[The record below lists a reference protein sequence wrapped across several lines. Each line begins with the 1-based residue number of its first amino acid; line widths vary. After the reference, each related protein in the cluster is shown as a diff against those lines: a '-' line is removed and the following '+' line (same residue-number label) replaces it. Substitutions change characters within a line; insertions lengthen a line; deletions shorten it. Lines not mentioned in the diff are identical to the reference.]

1 LRVFGK
7 NCPKPR
13 EHAAMH
19 LWKLVLA
26 WCCLVLFFGIPIV
39 FFSIHISQLNGNPTF
54 ASHASEFKYMADY
67 LRTITTIIIALA
79 GLNTVEIF
87 KK

>member
-1 LRVFGK
+1 LVKTLERV
-7 NCPKPR
+7 
-13 EHAAMH
+13 AMH

-26 WCCLVLFFGIPIV
+26 WVCLVLFFAIPLG
-39 FFSIHISQLNGNPTF
+39 FFVLHLTQLNANPAWATR
-54 ASHASEFKYMADY
+54 AAEFRYLSDY
-67 LRTITTIIIALA
+67 LKTITAIIISLA

>member
-1 LRVFGK
+1 
-7 NCPKPR
+7 
-13 EHAAMH
+13 MS

-26 WCCLVLFFGIPIV
+26 WVCLVLFFAIPIV
-39 FFSIHISQLNGNPTF
+39 FFSIHLLHLNAEPAWATR
-54 ASHASEFKYMADY
+54 ATEFRYLSDY
-67 LRTITTIIIALA
+67 LKTITAIIISLA

>member
-1 LRVFGK
+1 M
-7 NCPKPR
+7 N
-13 EHAAMH
+13 

-26 WCCLVLFFGIPIV
+26 WACLFSFFAIPVV
-39 FFSIHISQLNGNPTF
+39 FFIIHMTQLNANPAWATR
-54 ASHASEFKYMADY
+54 AVEFRYLADY
-67 LRTITTIIIALA
+67 LKTITAIIIALA